1 MNPSMIRNND
11 IKRKTECITKCVM
24 KRCHRG
30 CGGFEGMVGGGGFLG
45 GPCEGRTGG
54 RPGMGGEHTSLCY
67 RGFCEIELEAV
78 AYQRKK
84 N

>member
-24 KRCHRG
+24 RRCHRG

-54 RPGMGGEHTSLCY
+54 RPGMGGGMEGVLRPAGALDWT
-67 RGFCEIELEAV
+67 GGV
-78 AYQRKK
+78 
-84 N
+84 